1 VGTLYVVATPIGN
14 LEDITLR
21 ALRVL
26 REASYVVAEDTRV
39 TAKLLARHKIE
50 TPTLSLHARSS
61 RRRLLEVLA
70 RLDERDLALV
80 SDAGTPGI
88 SDPGAEL
95 VSAARSAGHHVVPV
109 PGASALTALL
119 SVAGMPADQFTL
131 LGFLPRRP
139 RDRAQVLAQVST
151 HVWPLVVFEAP
162 HRLLNTLEALVAEL
176 GDRQVAIGREL
187 TKLHEELWL
196 GSLSDAHSE
205 WSGRAPRGEFVL
217 AVAGHEADEVEPWP
231 DSAVLTEMDR
241 LVRDGS
247 SARDA
252 SRQVAGVAGRTARE
266 IYSLWHR
273 ESP

>member
-1 VGTLYVVATPIGN
+1 
-14 LEDITLR
+14 
-21 ALRVL
+21 
-26 REASYVVAEDTRV
+26 
-39 TAKLLARHKIE
+39 
-50 TPTLSLHARSS
+50 
-61 RRRLLEVLA
+61 
-70 RLDERDLALV
+70 
-80 SDAGTPGI
+80 
-88 SDPGAEL
+88 
-95 VSAARSAGHHVVPV
+95 
-109 PGASALTALL
+109 
-119 SVAGMPADQFTL
+119 
-131 LGFLPRRP
+131 
-139 RDRAQVLAQVST
+139 
-151 HVWPLVVFEAP
+151 
-162 HRLLNTLEALVAEL
+162 VAEL